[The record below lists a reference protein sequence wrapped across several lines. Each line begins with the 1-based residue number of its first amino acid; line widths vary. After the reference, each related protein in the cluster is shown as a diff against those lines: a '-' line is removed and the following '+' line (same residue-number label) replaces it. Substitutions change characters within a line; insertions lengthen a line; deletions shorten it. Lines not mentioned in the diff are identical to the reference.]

1 MTIYDGGSQDLL
13 CKVDTGYWQSN
24 VEANCLE
31 DNILGKLT
39 GNDTLIQESY
49 GNQILISFVN
59 NGNGI
64 GKGFSGSIK
73 FSKHHFCS
81 KSVLTQVFFRAELR
95 GRKAFPSRQG

>member
-73 FSKHHFCS
+73 FSKHIFCS
-81 KSVLTQVFFRAELR
+81 KPV
-95 GRKAFPSRQG
+95 